1 MEKEV
6 KRPLVWATRLEVW
19 KFLRKYHRNHYYEID
34 PKHHLNMMELRGCSK
49 DALAKY
55 LECNHSI
62 SEDVILFL
70 LKHKNTEM
78 LQFWAEHAKNV
89 SLSPETEKAVVAKF
103 GFDVLLKNN
112 IHLSEKSTLKF
123 LQGRSLSHI
132 PSSYLRC
139 LTFSPNTE
147 ETLLKLKNPEL
158 ACSYLCDRMVNDCN
172 QHLILLYDD
181 PDVYK
186 AFARHNSFE
195 NILED
200 IIKTKSLEISK
211 IALLN
216 TPDLPVEIE
225 KILVDTKNLP
235 LLEFCINHIKFSDE
249 LIDYLAQHA
258 SDEVFETYVRHE
270 DFSNIDSRD
279 SVYQRLFEP
288 RHLELLK
295 EHLQEYCVPGKFEIR
310 LLESGNKDL
319 IDLYFQESFEL
330 SPEAKAWLM
339 EHQQSEY
346 AAKLLDHVKD
356 LGYLGEIS
364 LFKSGDDVKI
374 QHYIASHSLNIIS
387 EAALFKFASSQVVRE
402 HLNSWVPGC
411 LAQIALV
418 QRHDFE
424 LLKLLWT
431 DDFEFDDAPL
441 RIFLNEA
448 DDDTILMYLQYL
460 AANYGDFSLDSDTD
474 ESENPLPLSV
484 ILHQRHLDKSAMF
497 FVSNTSLT
505 EADQCALAAY
515 GAKEVVQT
523 YLKEHDLCTEAEKL
537 LLCRGDIE
545 LVRQYISESEL
556 YSDNEQYLF
565 VFDDWD
571 LINFYQEKHGFS
583 DCDITEAM
591 DN

>member
-6 KRPLVWATRLEVW
+6 KRPSRWATRLEVW
-19 KFLRKYHRNHYYEID
+19 KFLRMYYRNHYYEID

-62 SEDVILFL
+62 SEDVILLL
-70 LKHKNTEM
+70 LKNKNSEM

-89 SLSPETEKAVVAKF
+89 SLSSETEKAVVAKF
-103 GFDVLLKNN
+103 GFDILLKNN

-123 LQGRSLSHI
+123 LQGKNLSHL

-139 LTFSPNTE
+139 LTFSSDTE
-147 ETLLKLKNPEL
+147 EILLKLKYPEL
-158 ACSYLCDRMVNDCN
+158 ACSYLCDNLVNNCN

-216 TPDLPVEIE
+216 TPSLPSEIE
-225 KILVDTKNLP
+225 KILIDANNLT
-235 LLEFCINHIKFSDE
+235 LLEFCVDHIKFSDE
-249 LIDYLAQHA
+249 VVDYLAQHA
-258 SDEVFETYVRHE
+258 SDDFFETYVKHE
-270 DFSNIDSRD
+270 DFSCIGCRD
-279 SVYQRLFEP
+279 SIYQRLFEP
-288 RHLELLK
+288 RNLELLK
-295 EHLQEYCVPGKFEIR
+295 EHLQEYCIPGKFEVR
-310 LLESGNKDL
+310 LLECGNKDL
-319 IDLYFQESFEL
+319 IDLYFKDNFEL
-330 SPEAKAWLM
+330 SSEAKAWLM
-339 EHQQSEY
+339 EHQQSEH
-346 AAKLLDHVKD
+346 AAKLLEHVDD
-356 LGYLGEIS
+356 LGYLGEVA

-374 QHYIASHSLNIIS
+374 KHYIASHSLNIIS
-387 EAALFKFASSQVVRE
+387 ETALFRFASAQVLRE

-411 LAQIALV
+411 LAQIALIK
-418 QRHDFE
+418 RHDFE
-424 LLKLLWT
+424 LLKSLWT

-448 DDDTILMYLQYL
+448 DDDTILTYLQYL
-460 AANYGDFSLDSDTD
+460 AANYEDCSLGSDTD
-474 ESENPLPLSV
+474 EVGNSLPLSE

-505 EADQCALAAY
+505 EADECALAVY
-515 GAKEVVQT
+515 GSKEVILS
-523 YLKEHDLCTEAEKL
+523 YLKEHDLCSEAEKL
-537 LLCRGDIE
+537 LLCREDID
-545 LVRQYISESEL
+545 LVRLYISEREL

>member
-1 MEKEV
+1 MGKEV
-6 KRPLVWATRLEVW
+6 KRPLVWATQLEVW
-19 KFLRKYHRNHYYEID
+19 KFLRKYQKNQYYEID
-34 PKHHLNMMELRGCSK
+34 PKHHLNMMELKGCSK
-49 DALAKY
+49 KALALY
-55 LECNHSI
+55 LECRHSI

-70 LKHKNTEM
+70 LKNKNTEM

-89 SLSPETEKAVVAKF
+89 SLSPETEKAVIAKF

-123 LQGRSLSHI
+123 LQGKSLSHL

-158 ACSYLCDRMVNDCN
+158 TCSYLCDHMVNDCS
-172 QHLILLYDD
+172 QQLILLYDE

-225 KILVDTKNLP
+225 KILVDTNNLP

-249 LIDYLAQHA
+249 VVDYLAQNA
-258 SDEVFETYVRHE
+258 SDEVFETYARHE
-270 DFSNIDSRD
+270 DFSDIDCRD

-310 LLESGNKDL
+310 LLESSNKDL
-319 IDLYFQESFEL
+319 IDLYFKDSFEL

-346 AAKLLDHVKD
+346 AAKLLEHVDD
-356 LGYLGEIS
+356 LGYLGEVA

-374 QHYIASHSLNIIS
+374 KHYIASHSLNIIS
-387 EAALFKFASSQVVRE
+387 DAALFKFASSQVVRE

-411 LAQIALV
+411 LAQIALIK
-418 QRHDFE
+418 RHDFE
-424 LLKLLWT
+424 LLKSLWI
-431 DDFEFDDAPL
+431 DGFEFDDAPL

-460 AANYGDFSLDSDTD
+460 AANYEDFSLGSDTD
-474 ESENPLPLSV
+474 ESENPLPLSE

-505 EADQCALAAY
+505 EADECALAAY
-515 GAKEVVQT
+515 GSKEVVQT
-523 YLKEHDLCTEAEKL
+523 YLKEHDLCSEAEKL

>member
-6 KRPLVWATRLEVW
+6 KRSSVWATRLEVW
-19 KFLRKYHRNHYYEID
+19 KFLQMYHRNHYYEID

-70 LKHKNTEM
+70 LKNKNTEM

-123 LQGRSLSHI
+123 LQGRTLSHL
-132 PSSYLRC
+132 PASYLRC
-139 LTFSPNTE
+139 LTFSPDTE

-158 ACSYLCDRMVNDCN
+158 TCKYLDDHVVYTENR
-172 QHLILLYDD
+172 QLILLYDTLE
-181 PDVYK
+181 VYWS
-186 AFARHNSFE
+186 FGQFNSFDG
-195 NILED
+195 IFAD
-200 IIKTKSLEISK
+200 IIKTKSLEIFK
-211 IALLN
+211 IALKYHPSLSLEDEKLLIDKN
-216 TPDLPVEIE
+216 NPAFIE
-225 KILVDTKNLP
+225 Y
-235 LLEFCINHIKFSDE
+235 FIKQESFSDE
-249 LIDYLAQHA
+249 AIEYLVEHA
-258 SDEVFETYVRHE
+258 SDEVFETYARHE

-310 LLESGNKDL
+310 LLESGYKDL

-356 LGYLGEIS
+356 LGYLGEVA

-374 QHYIASHSLNIIS
+374 KHYIASHSLNIIS
-387 EAALFKFASSQVVRE
+387 EAALFKFTSSQVVRE

-411 LAQIALV
+411 LAQIALI

-460 AANYGDFSLDSDTD
+460 AANYEDFSLDSDTD
-474 ESENPLPLSV
+474 EAENPLPLSV

-523 YLKEHDLCTEAEKL
+523 YLKEHDLCSEAEKL

-556 YSDNEQYLF
+556 YIDNEQYLF

-571 LINFYQEKHGFS
+571 LINFYQGKHGFS